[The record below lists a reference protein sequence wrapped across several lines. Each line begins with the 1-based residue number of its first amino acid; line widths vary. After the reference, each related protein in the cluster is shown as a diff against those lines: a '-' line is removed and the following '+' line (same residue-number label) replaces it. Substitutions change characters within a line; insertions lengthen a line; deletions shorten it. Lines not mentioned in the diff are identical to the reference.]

1 MRSACSLLLCLSSPS
16 LQWGEFLL
24 DQRDRER
31 EKARPARGKARAHR
45 PPPPTLPPLRVY
57 TTPARG
63 RSSNL
68 LHISLFVLLCRRARG
83 ERWRGWSVCAPPLFC
98 CCWWRA
104 SGRVC
109 GQASS
114 ETWRA
119 GCWTSAHEG
128 GDVRGSSQAG
138 RRARVFCF
146 FGWVR
151 AGARSG
157 GGGGVG
163 GGVTGFTHSAFSAQG
178 SAPHAPPAAARAQA
192 PRPHALTHTGP
203 PAPSAQRGP
212 APARPHAR
220 TRRPF
225 FSSCFFRAADSKARL
240 LSRSSSSSPAAPRHA
255 APRCPALQAPL
266 LHDLPAAPRD

>member
-1 MRSACSLLLCLSSPS
+1 MERMECVCPPSFLLLLVACVRPRVRTS
-16 LQWGEFLL
+16 FLGDMEGGVL
-24 DQRDRER
+24 D
-31 EKARPARGKARAHR
+31 
-45 PPPPTLPPLRVY
+45 LR
-57 TTPARG
+57 ARG
-63 RSSNL
+63 R
-68 LHISLFVLLCRRARG
+68 RRAG
-83 ERWRGWSVCAPPLFC
+83 KL
-98 CCWWRA
+98 A
-104 SGRVC
+104 SG
-109 GQASS
+109 AS
-114 ETWRA
+114 
-119 GCWTSAHEG
+119 
-128 GDVRGSSQAG
+128 
-138 RRARVFCF
+138 RARVLF
-146 FGWVR
+146 FWVGESRGEVGGW
-151 AGARSG
+151 
-157 GGGGVG
+157 GGVG